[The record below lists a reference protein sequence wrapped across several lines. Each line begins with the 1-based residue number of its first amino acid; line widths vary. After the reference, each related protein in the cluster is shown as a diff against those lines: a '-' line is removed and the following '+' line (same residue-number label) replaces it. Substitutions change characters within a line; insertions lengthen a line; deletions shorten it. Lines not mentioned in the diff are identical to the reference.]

1 MDQLSPQDAQFLYME
16 SEDNHIQVSAV
27 AIFDPSTVPGGDIVR
42 FKDILAHVE
51 SRLHMNPLFRRRLV
65 RVPFELDFPYWV
77 DDEHFDLEYHIQH
90 ERLPRPGDWRQ
101 LCIQLARFH
110 ARPLDQARPLWKM
123 LVIEGLDHIEG
134 IPEGCYAIAT
144 KIHHAA
150 VDGASIVKYF
160 GALMDID
167 NMGTPAVPLDAVE
180 ASHSPRPGIL
190 EMATRAVWNT
200 VSSPIGMTDAV
211 MRSAPALY
219 RWVQDS
225 LSAQQEVSTKVP
237 DTRFNCNASPHKMF
251 DATTFSLD
259 DLKKVRK
266 AVPNSTINDVV
277 LAICGGALRKYLKH
291 HRELPPES
299 LVAWVP
305 INARGGHVSEPDGP
319 GNRIASMT
327 TPIFTDVE
335 DPIDRLLAIHASTR
349 KSKEA
354 RSGVSARLMTDLSQ
368 HVPAA
373 TLVTAGRLVLR
384 AGMAANICN
393 LFISNVPGPQ
403 VPMYMNGARQ
413 IATYAIAPLVDGMGL
428 FIATPSYDGKITFNV
443 TSTRETLPDIHFFVE
458 CIEASLAEL
467 LEATS
472 RKQKASG
479 KTTGK
484 KSTRKKS
491 ARKKTPAKK
500 SAAKKTRTR
509 KKAPVKAASKPAKS
523 RQKSSA

>member
-16 SEDNHIQVSAV
+16 SEDNHIQVTAV
-27 AIFDPSTVPGGDIVR
+27 AIFDPSTVPGRKVVR

-65 RVPFELDFPYWV
+65 RVPLELDFPYWV
-77 DDEHFDLEYHIQH
+77 DDEHFDLEYHVQH
-90 ERLPRPGDWRQ
+90 ARLPEPGDWRQ

-110 ARPLDQARPLWKM
+110 ARPLDQTRPLWEI
-123 LVIEGLDHIEG
+123 LVIEGLDRVEG

-144 KIHHAA
+144 KLHHAA

-167 NMGTPAVPLDAVE
+167 NQGTPAVSLDGVE
-180 ASHSPRPGIL
+180 AARSPRPGVI
-190 EMATRAVWNT
+190 EMATRAAWNT
-200 VSSPIGMTDAV
+200 VRSPIGMTDAV

-219 RWVQDS
+219 RWFQES
-225 LSAQQEVSTKVP
+225 LSAQKEPSSTVP

-251 DATTFSLD
+251 DATTVNLG
-259 DLKKVRK
+259 DLKAIRE
-266 AVPNSTINDVV
+266 AVPGSTINDVV

-291 HRELPPES
+291 HRELPSES

-305 INARGGHVSEPDGP
+305 INARTGHASEPDGP
-319 GNRIASMT
+319 GNRITSMT
-327 TPIFTDVE
+327 TRIYTDIG
-335 DPIDRLLAIHASTR
+335 DPIERLRTIHGSTQ

-403 VPMYMNGARQ
+403 VPMFMNGARQ
-413 IATYAIAPLVDGMGL
+413 IATYGIAPLVDGMGL
-428 FIATPSYDGKITFNV
+428 FIATPSYNGKVTFNV
-443 TSTRETLPDIHFFVE
+443 TSTRETLPDIRFFVE

-467 LEATS
+467 LKAVSNPKTSKKTIKKAS
-472 RKQKASG
+472 RKKGASK
-479 KTTGK
+479 KTT
-484 KSTRKKS
+484 
-491 ARKKTPAKK
+491 ARKTRPRKTTD
-500 SAAKKTRTR
+500 AAKTE
-509 KKAPVKAASKPAKS
+509 AKP
-523 RQKSSA
+523 

>member
-1 MDQLSPQDAQFLYME
+1 ME
-16 SEDNHIQVSAV
+16 TEDNHIQVTAV
-27 AIFDPSTVPGGDIVR
+27 ALFDPSTVPGGEIVR

-65 RVPFELDFPYWV
+65 RVPLELDFPYWV
-77 DDEHFDLEYHIQH
+77 DDENFDLEYHVQH
-90 ERLPRPGDWRQ
+90 AGLPEPGDWRQ

-110 ARPLDQARPLWKM
+110 ARPLDQSRPLWEM
-123 LVIEGLDHIEG
+123 LVIEGLDRVEG
-134 IPEGCYAIAT
+134 LPKGCYAIAT
-144 KIHHAA
+144 KLHHAA

-167 NMGTPAVPLDAVE
+167 NKGTPAVPLDAVE
-180 ASHSPRPGIL
+180 TTHSPRPGVV

-200 VSSPIGMTDAV
+200 VRSPIGMTDAV

-219 RWVQDS
+219 RWVQES
-225 LSAQQEVSTKVP
+225 LSAQKEVSTAVP

-251 DATTFSLD
+251 DATTVSLD
-259 DLKKVRK
+259 DLKAIRG

-291 HRELPPES
+291 HRELPSES

-305 INARGGHVSEPDGP
+305 INARTGHASEPDGP
-319 GNRIASMT
+319 GNRITSMT
-327 TPIFTDVE
+327 TSIFTDVE
-335 DPIDRLLAIHASTR
+335 DPVARLRNIHASTR

-368 HVPAA
+368 HVPSA

-384 AGMAANICN
+384 AGVAANICN

-443 TSTRETLPDIHFFVE
+443 TSTRETLPDIQFFVE

-467 LEATS
+467 LKATS
-472 RKQKASG
+472 QRKTSKKTIKKTSG
-479 KTTGK
+479 KK
-484 KSTRKKS
+484 KSTKKS
-491 ARKKTPAKK
+491 TPRKAVPKKT
-500 SAAKKTRTR
+500 KTSE
-509 KKAPVKAASKPAKS
+509 PL
-523 RQKSSA
+523 